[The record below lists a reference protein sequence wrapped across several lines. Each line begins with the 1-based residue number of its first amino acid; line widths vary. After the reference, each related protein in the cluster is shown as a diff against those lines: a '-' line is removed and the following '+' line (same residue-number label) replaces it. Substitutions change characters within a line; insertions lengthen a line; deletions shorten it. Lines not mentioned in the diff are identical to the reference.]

1 MPQKRKA
8 EQDDSEPEAVETDQ
22 ESAESGDDNILEK
35 IPIPAKP
42 KVPKGKECVI
52 QEFMLE
58 FLSNLAQNNHR
69 EWFQLHKNIYDV
81 AKQVFVAV
89 ADKAIEAT
97 RRIDDQIPPHMIAKN
112 CLFRINRDVRFSANK
127 SPYKTHLSAAWSK
140 DGKKGK
146 FAFYYLHLQPHGE
159 SLLAA
164 GIWCPSASTLAE
176 IRQGIDQDAQILRTS
191 LERAEL
197 KAILDGKSALDRL
210 LSTEHKLKT
219 RPKGFPKDHPNL
231 DLLKLKS
238 FTIGK
243 KFSDAEVLS
252 DSFNDR
258 LARTIEAFQPFVH
271 ALNSYLTDDGA

>member
-127 SPYKTHLSAAWSK
+127 SPYKTHLSAA
-140 DGKKGK
+140 
-146 FAFYYLHLQPHGE
+146 
-159 SLLAA
+159 
-164 GIWCPSASTLAE
+164 
-176 IRQGIDQDAQILRTS
+176 
-191 LERAEL
+191 
-197 KAILDGKSALDRL
+197 
-210 LSTEHKLKT
+210 
-219 RPKGFPKDHPNL
+219 
-231 DLLKLKS
+231 
-238 FTIGK
+238 
-243 KFSDAEVLS
+243 
-252 DSFNDR
+252 
-258 LARTIEAFQPFVH
+258 
-271 ALNSYLTDDGA
+271 